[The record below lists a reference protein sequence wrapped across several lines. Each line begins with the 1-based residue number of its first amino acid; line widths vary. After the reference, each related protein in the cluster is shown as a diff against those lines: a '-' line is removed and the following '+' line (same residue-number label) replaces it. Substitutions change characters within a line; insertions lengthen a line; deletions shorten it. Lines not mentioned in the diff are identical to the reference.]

1 MWAEL
6 IAVGSELLSWD
17 KAETNSLYISKQLN
31 LLGINVR
38 FKSIV
43 GDAESDIEAVLKA
56 AVSRS
61 QVVII
66 TGGLGPTED
75 DLTRKA
81 VAKALKRGL
90 VLKEELIEKIKKRFE
105 SMGKAMPKN
114 NERQALMPN
123 KAVVIDNPIGT
134 APGFAIEHDKVI
146 IICLPGVP
154 AEMQRMFEDG
164 AVPLIKKRINAS
176 EAVKLR
182 IIRTCGIAEAKVDE
196 LIGDLYT
203 IDKNIRIGLAADE
216 KGVDVRITSSK
227 ASEIETSR
235 LFAELEE
242 KITARLK
249 DYIYGFDN
257 EEMEEIV
264 VRLLMEKG
272 AKLAVAESCTGGLI
286 SKRFTDISGSSAC
299 FDRGIVSYSNEAK
312 VQMLKVS
319 SKLIEEYGAVSS
331 QVAMAMAEAARKI
344 SNTELGIGVTGIA
357 GPTGGTPEKPVGLV
371 YIAISEKGKETR
383 CKGYNFAGNRGMI
396 RMKASQFA
404 LNIIRRALLNIQ

>member
-17 KAETNSLYISKQLN
+17 KAETNSLYISKQMN
-31 LLGINVR
+31 LLGIDVR
-38 FKSIV
+38 YKSIV

-90 VLKEELIEKIKKRFE
+90 VLSDALLEKIKKRFE

-123 KAVVIDNPIGT
+123 KAIVIDNPIGT

-154 AEMQRMFEDG
+154 AEMQRMFEEG
-164 AVPLIKKRINAS
+164 AVPLIKKRIDAS

-203 IDKNIRIGLAADE
+203 IDKNIRIGLAVNE

-227 ASEIETSR
+227 VSETEVSR
-235 LFAELEE
+235 LFAESEE
-242 KITARLK
+242 KIAARLK

-257 EEMEEIV
+257 EEMEGIV
-264 VRLLMEKG
+264 VRLLIEKRV
-272 AKLAVAESCTGGLI
+272 KLAVAESCTGGLI
-286 SKRFTDISGSSAC
+286 SKRLTDVSGSSAC

-312 VQMLKVS
+312 MQLLKVPND
-319 SKLIEEYGAVSS
+319 LIKTYGAVSS
-331 QVAMAMAEAARKI
+331 QVAIAMADGARRI
-344 SNTELGIGVTGIA
+344 SNTELGIGVTGVA
-357 GPTGGTPEKPVGLV
+357 GPTGGTHEKPVGLV

-404 LNIIRRALLNIQ
+404 LDIIRRTLLNIQ

>member
-31 LLGINVR
+31 LVGINVR
-38 FKSIV
+38 YKSIV

-123 KAVVIDNPIGT
+123 KAIVIDNPIGT
-134 APGFAIEHDKVI
+134 APGFAIEHDKVL

-164 AVPLIKKRINAS
+164 VAPLIKKRIAAS
-176 EAVKLR
+176 EAVRLR

-196 LIGDLYT
+196 LIGDLYAA
-203 IDKNIRIGLAADE
+203 DKNIRIGLAAGE

-235 LFAELEE
+235 LSAELEE

-286 SKRFTDISGSSAC
+286 SKRLTDVSGSSAC

-312 VQMLKVS
+312 IQMLKIS
-319 SKLIEEYGAVSS
+319 NDLIKAYGAVSS
-331 QVAMAMAEAARKI
+331 QAAMAMAESVRRI

-404 LNIIRRALLNIQ
+404 LNITRRTLLNIQ

>member
-31 LLGINVR
+31 LLGISVR
-38 FKSIV
+38 YKSIV
-43 GDAESDIEAVLKA
+43 GDAESDIEIVLKA

-61 QVVII
+61 QVVIA

-134 APGFAIEHDKVI
+134 APGFAIEHDKVL

-164 AVPLIKKRINAS
+164 AVPLIKKRIGVS
-176 EAVKLR
+176 GAVKLR
-182 IIRTCGIAEAKVDE
+182 IIRTCSIAEAKLDE
-196 LIGDLYT
+196 VIGGLYT
-203 IDKNIRIGLAADE
+203 ADKNIKIGLAAGE

-235 LFAELEE
+235 LLAELEE

-257 EEMEEIV
+257 EEMEGIV
-264 VRLLMEKG
+264 VRLLKEKG
-272 AKLAVAESCTGGLI
+272 VKLAVAESCTGGLI
-286 SKRFTDISGSSAC
+286 SKRITDVSGSSAC

-312 VQMLKVS
+312 MQLLKVP

-331 QVAMAMAEAARKI
+331 QAAMAMADGARRI
-344 SNTELGIGVTGIA
+344 SNTEIGIGVTGIA
-357 GPTGGTPEKPVGLV
+357 GPTGGTSEKPVGLV
-371 YIAISEKGKETR
+371 YIALSEKGKETR
-383 CKGYNFAGNRGMI
+383 CKGYNFTGSRQMI
-396 RMKASQFA
+396 RMKSSQMA
-404 LNIIRRALLNIQ
+404 LDMLRRTLINIQ